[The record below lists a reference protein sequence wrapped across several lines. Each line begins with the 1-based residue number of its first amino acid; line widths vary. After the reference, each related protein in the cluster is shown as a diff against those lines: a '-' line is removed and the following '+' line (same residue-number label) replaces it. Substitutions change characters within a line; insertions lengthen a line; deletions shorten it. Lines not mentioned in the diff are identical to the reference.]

1 MTGMITTG
9 ETNVSGYGSRTVAI
23 EVTGISRQD
32 VMRTSN
38 YTLKVPYSRMS
49 QTIQNISRLGGKVA
63 SVTLGGT
70 APQDSPKKPQPS
82 TSDKN

>member
-1 MTGMITTG
+1 MMTGMITTG

-38 YTLKVPYSRMS
+38 YTIKVPYSRMS
-49 QTIQNISRLGGKVA
+49 QTIRNINSLGGKVA
-63 SVTLGGT
+63 SVSLEGT
-70 APQDSPKKPQPS
+70 APQEKSEEQ
-82 TSDKN
+82 T